1 MGKKQKTNNR
11 IRADIKQTKEKKAM
25 GAFRISQDILD
36 NLKMVSQKTGIPTS
50 TIVARCLDT
59 QKVLEVVKTH
69 LESSLQSLEAKK

>member
-1 MGKKQKTNNR
+1 MEKENKKNM
-11 IRADIKQTKEKKAM
+11 ADTKQTKDKKAM

-50 TIVARCLDT
+50 TIVARCLDS

-69 LESSLQSLEAKK
+69 LESSLQSLDAKK